1 MPKKHARGAIR
12 PPKALPPDNRRL
24 SFSFQ
29 YLQKDHSKFNCAKC
43 SGEFFR
49 CLFESIHRYSS
60 FTLDQFKDLNNS
72 ERRHQIDF
80 STTTEK
86 DGFPIDP
93 TVTEIWTDEAWQFA
107 LIMDNGLC
115 HSKWRVYGF
124 IIKDVFYV
132 VWLDSDHRLSVSSLK
147 KKKSN

>member
-1 MPKKHARGAIR
+1 MPKKRQRGAIR
-12 PPKALPPDNRRL
+12 PPKAPPDDRRL

-29 YLQKDHSKFNCAKC
+29 YLQKDHKKFDCAKC
-43 SGEFFR
+43 SGDFFR
-49 CLFESIHRYSS
+49 SLFESIRHYSL
-60 FTLDQFKDLNNS
+60 FTVDQFKDSNNS

-93 TVTEIWTDEAWQFA
+93 TTTETWTDEAWQFA
-107 LIMDNGLC
+107 LITANGQP
-115 HSKWRVYGF
+115 HSKWRAYGF

-132 VWLDSDHRLSVSSLK
+132 VWLDSDHSLSVSNLK